1 MGPEDVGREGI
12 SWGWGGERIAGT
24 VVCRGR
30 SVEDGG
36 SVWQETAAVFPKGS
50 GGMDKGES
58 KGSRM
63 GGGMMGGWD
72 ALTKPFSCAGTK
84 EKGSAEVGTAR
95 AGTVFC

>member
-12 SWGWGGERIAGT
+12 SWGWGGSGT

-36 SVWQETAAVFPKGS
+36 SVWQETAAAFPKGS
-50 GGMDKGES
+50 GGMDKGEL

-63 GGGMMGGWD
+63 GGGMMGEWE
-72 ALTKPFSCAGTK
+72 ALTEFFSCAGTK
-84 EKGSAEVGTAR
+84 EKGSAEVGKGR
-95 AGTVFC
+95 AGTVDC